1 MSAEFVLGPKA
12 VRAGYEL
19 RHLQSTPSTNS
30 HALEFS
36 IEALSR
42 AGKHEG
48 MAPGIWFVADRQT
61 MGRGRQGR
69 RWIWHEGN
77 LAASL
82 LLILPSTVRAPQIL
96 SFVAANA
103 LADAVEPFLG
113 GTGEELRLKW
123 PNDLLLSGGK
133 LAGILLEARTM
144 GNGCRA
150 VALGFGLNVK
160 GAPENISYPV
170 ASLAG
175 FGCDADRHCL
185 FRALGESWHENYC
198 LWNDGHGT
206 ARVLS
211 RWRNRAHGLGG
222 AVRIEGPG
230 KAVEGIF
237 LDIDGDGHLILL
249 QNDGQRTHVASGDV
263 SFSDVDRPDGRF
275 GKGER

>member
-1 MSAEFVLGPKA
+1 VSAEFVLGPKA

-19 RHLQSTPSTNS
+19 RYLKSTPSTNS
-30 HALEFS
+30 HALDFS

-48 MAPGIWFVADRQT
+48 PPPGIWFVADRQT

-69 RWIWHEGN
+69 SWFWQEGN

-113 GTGEELRLKW
+113 GNGEELRLKW

-144 GNGCRA
+144 GNGRRA

-160 GAPENISYPV
+160 SAPENISYPV

-175 FGCDADRHCL
+175 FGCDAERHSL
-185 FRALGESWHENYC
+185 FKSLGESWHENYC
-198 LWNDGHGT
+198 LWNHGNGT

-211 RWRNRAHGLGG
+211 RWRKRAHGLGSP
-222 AVRIEGPG
+222 VRIEGSG
-230 KAVEGIF
+230 KAAEGIF

-249 QNDGQRTHVASGDV
+249 QNDGQRTLVASGDV
-263 SFSDVDRPDGRF
+263 SFYDADWPGDIF
-275 GKGER
+275 DKG